1 MVIILTPPMKLLQT
15 SLKPGTGWNSSQSSS
30 EPFDADLVLAFGQRG
45 PLSHPDAFAGLKARF
60 PSARIIIASTAG
72 SFTDTAIED
81 DSIVCTALKFE
92 RSRATYAVEHLD
104 SSANLEECCH
114 RLGASVASP
123 DLRHVLIFSDGSMV
137 NGTTLSQAFNKV
149 LPPGVTLSGG
159 LAGDGT
165 DFIET
170 MVGLDAPPASGMI
183 VAVGLCGASLQIAF
197 GSSGGWSPFGP
208 KRTVTASHDNVLQEL
223 DGKLALDLYKTYL
236 GSEAD
241 ALPASALRFPLNLTP
256 PGHDNPVV
264 RTILSI
270 DEKQGTMTF
279 AGDIPVDSTVQLMR
293 ASYEDLISGA
303 EAAAT
308 AASQDAELVLCVSCV
323 GRRIVLGQRIEEE
336 LEGVRAIFGA
346 GPVIT
351 GFYSYGELA
360 PSGHKHKCQLH
371 NQTMTITS
379 LSERAV

>member
-1 MVIILTPPMKLLQT
+1 MKLLQS
-15 SLKPGTGWNSSQSSS
+15 SLKPGIGWNPPRPSQ
-30 EPFDADLVLAFGQRG
+30 EPFEADLVLAFGQRAL
-45 PLSHPDAFAGLKARF
+45 LSHPDAFAGLTERF
-60 PSARIIIASTAG
+60 PSARIILTSTAG
-72 SFTDTAIED
+72 SFSDTVIED
-81 DSIVCTALKFE
+81 DAIVCTALKLE
-92 RSRATYAVEHLD
+92 RSKASYAVERLASPAD
-104 SSANLEECCH
+104 LEACCH
-114 RLGASVASP
+114 RLGASVSAP
-123 DLRHVLIFSDGSMV
+123 DLRHVLIFSDGSIV
-137 NGTTLSQAFNKV
+137 NGTTLSMAFNKV

-170 MVGLDAPPASGMI
+170 IVGLDAPPTSGMI
-183 VAVGLCGASLQIAF
+183 VAVGLCGSALQIAF

-208 KRTVTASHDNVLQEL
+208 KRTVTASHDNVLEAL

-236 GSEAD
+236 GAEAD
-241 ALPASALRFPLNLTP
+241 ALPASALRFPLHLTP

-270 DEKQGTMTF
+270 DEKEGTMTF

-293 ASYEDLISGA
+293 ASYEDLITGA
-303 EAAAT
+303 ETAAT
-308 AASQDAELVLCVSCV
+308 DASQDAELVLCVSCV
-323 GRRIVLGQRIEEE
+323 GRRIVLGQRVEEE
-336 LEGVRAIFGA
+336 LEGVRAVFGT

-360 PSGHKHKCQLH
+360 PSGQEHKCQLH
-371 NQTMTITS
+371 NQTMTITT